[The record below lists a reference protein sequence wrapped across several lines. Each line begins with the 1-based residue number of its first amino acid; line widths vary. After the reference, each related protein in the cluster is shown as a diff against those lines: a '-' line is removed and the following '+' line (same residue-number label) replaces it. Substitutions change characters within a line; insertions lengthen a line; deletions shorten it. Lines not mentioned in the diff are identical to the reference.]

1 MQITVTPLREQ
12 IAAPARTMLLLLLAA
27 AGVVFAIACSNV
39 ANLILAR
46 TVRREKELRVR
57 AALGASTGALR
68 RTLLGESVVLCS
80 CGAGVGVLLA
90 GPLVSVIGQYASRY
104 SVRALDATLDA
115 SVLWMGAGL
124 AMVAAVLLAYVPRLP
139 AALEAAP
146 ADATH
151 KGIHITPGTNRRLR
165 TFAVAQIALSF
176 VLLAGAGTLLSAVFA
191 LQTTDTGLDM
201 HRVLAID
208 VPMPLEPRQQ
218 SIDFLRDATRDIE
231 KLPGVRQVSFS
242 NFVPWRD
249 AGPFAGQTP
258 FAVEGDTE
266 RDAPAKHYGRLR
278 LIGPGYFPTLGIHLI
293 AGRGFDDRDVR
304 GKEPVVIVS
313 QSVAARIFIG
323 GDALGRR
330 MWWTDPYFGKPQPRR
345 IVGIVADVDDE
356 HLVPSQAHTIYHPV
370 GQMPFSNRVFVR
382 ADGDPHALVPDVTRI
397 IHRMSPDQPVERA
410 ATLAEIRN
418 DILGPD
424 RLKAFVFTVFAGVAL
439 LIAVVG
445 IAGVL
450 AFSVSARTRE
460 FGVLL
465 AMGSTPALLMTSV
478 LRQGVRIVATGIA
491 AGALVGLTIVAASR
505 IEFMPASSMWPLVA
519 AAILL
524 TAAAVAATLVPAARA
539 SRVDV
544 VTALRS
550 E

>member
-1 MQITVTPLREQ
+1 VTP
-12 IAAPARTMLLLLLAA
+12 
-27 AGVVFAIACSNV
+27 
-39 ANLILAR
+39 
-46 TVRREKELRVR
+46 
-57 AALGASTGALR
+57 
-68 RTLLGESVVLCS
+68 
-80 CGAGVGVLLA
+80 
-90 GPLVSVIGQYASRY
+90 
-104 SVRALDATLDA
+104 
-115 SVLWMGAGL
+115 
-124 AMVAAVLLAYVPRLP
+124 
-139 AALEAAP
+139 
-146 ADATH
+146 
-151 KGIHITPGTNRRLR
+151 
-165 TFAVAQIALSF
+165 
-176 VLLAGAGTLLSAVFA
+176 
-191 LQTTDTGLDM
+191 
-201 HRVLAID
+201 
-208 VPMPLEPRQQ
+208 
-218 SIDFLRDATRDIE
+218 
-231 KLPGVRQVSFS
+231 
-242 NFVPWRD
+242 
-249 AGPFAGQTP
+249 
-258 FAVEGDTE
+258 
-266 RDAPAKHYGRLR
+266 PAKHYGRLR

-313 QSVAARIFIG
+313 QSVAERIFIG

-370 GQMPFSNRVFVR
+370 GQMPFSNRIFVR